1 MFSMKAVHTVF
12 HYEVIDLHFTT
23 FLLSICFF
31 KLLFNSN
38 VQVIQVFKDA
48 PITKANKPVDL
59 IQKPDNIW
67 LAAKYGAKQ
76 LYCSISR

>member
-1 MFSMKAVHTVF
+1 MNWSISSLLHSHFLPVF
-12 HYEVIDLHFTT
+12 
-23 FLLSICFF
+23 LSFYLTQI
-31 KLLFNSN
+31 

>member
-1 MFSMKAVHTVF
+1 MF
-12 HYEVIDLHFTT
+12 
-23 FLLSICFF
+23 LSFYLTQI
-31 KLLFNSN
+31 